1 MHINFIINSLLSQIF
16 CFKICTK
23 CLIYAYFIYGMWYFM
38 YDVYTVKLGD
48 TIEGISEIYNTD
60 INELISLNGI
70 IDLSNLK
77 VGMKIIVPNDDKNP
91 YRYYTVKKGDTLDVL
106 ADRYNIDYKLL
117 VKLNGLE
124 EDDYIYPNQ
133 ILIFPKVGVSLYLT
147 KRDDTISSV
156 MESVGMNIY
165 ELIENN
171 QDIYLREEQIIVY

>member
-1 MHINFIINSLLSQIF
+1 
-16 CFKICTK
+16 
-23 CLIYAYFIYGMWYFM
+23 M